1 MKQPI
6 EFVLHHPFLFLALLG
21 ILVML
26 IGNEVRRALINLK
39 EVSPLEATQLLNHQ
53 DAVLLDV
60 REPQEYQDGFLP
72 NSIRIPLG
80 SLSEKAA
87 QLDKHRE
94 RPIIIVC
101 RSGNRSAQAGRMLK
115 KMGYETVYNLG
126 GGLHAW
132 RTANLPISK
141 K

>member
-1 MKQPI
+1 MKQLI
-6 EFVLHHPFLFLALLG
+6 EFVLHHPCLFLALLG

-26 IGNEVRRALINLK
+26 VGNELRRALFNLK
-39 EVSPLEATQLLNHQ
+39 EVTPLEATQLLNHQ

-60 REPQEYQDGFLP
+60 REPQEYQEGFLP

-101 RSGNRSAQAGRMLK
+101 RSGNRSAQAVRMLK
-115 KMGYETVYNLG
+115 RMGYETVYNLG

>member
-1 MKQPI
+1 MKQLI

-26 IGNEVRRALINLK
+26 VGNELRRALFNLK
-39 EVSPLEATQLLNHQ
+39 EVTPLEATQLLNHQ

-60 REPQEYQDGFLP
+60 REPQEYQEGFLP

-101 RSGNRSAQAGRMLK
+101 RSGNRSAQAVRMLK
-115 KMGYETVYNLG
+115 RMGYETVYNLG

>member
-1 MKQPI
+1 MKQLS

-21 ILVML
+21 ILVLL
-26 IGNEVRRALINLK
+26 IGNELRRALLNLK

-60 REPQEYQDGFLP
+60 REPQEYKDGFLA

-101 RSGNRSAQAGRMLK
+101 RSGNRSAQAVRILK
-115 KMGYETVYNLG
+115 RMGYETVYNLG

-132 RTANLPISK
+132 RTANLPISNK
-141 K
+141 

>member
-1 MKQPI
+1 MKQLS

-26 IGNEVRRALINLK
+26 IGNELRRALLNLK

-53 DAVLLDV
+53 DAVLVDV

-80 SLSEKAA
+80 SLSEKAT
-87 QLDKHRE
+87 QLDKHKE

-101 RSGNRSAQAGRMLK
+101 RSGNRSAQAVRMLK
-115 KMGYETVYNLG
+115 QMGYETVYNLG

-132 RTANLPISK
+132 RAANLPISK

>member
-1 MKQPI
+1 
-6 EFVLHHPFLFLALLG
+6 
-21 ILVML
+21 
-26 IGNEVRRALINLK
+26 
-39 EVSPLEATQLLNHQ
+39 
-53 DAVLLDV
+53 VLLDV

>member
-21 ILVML
+21 ILVVL
-26 IGNEVRRALINLK
+26 VGNEVRRALINLK

-80 SLSEKAA
+80 SLSEKAG

>member
-1 MKQPI
+1 MKLLS

-26 IGNEVRRALINLK
+26 IGNELRRALLNLK

-80 SLSEKAA
+80 SLSEKAT

-101 RSGNRSAQAGRMLK
+101 RSGNRSAQAVRMLK

-132 RTANLPISK
+132 RMANLPISK

>member
-1 MKQPI
+1 MKQLS
-6 EFVLHHPFLFLALLG
+6 EFILHHPFLFLALLG

-26 IGNEVRRALINLK
+26 IGNEVRRVLLNFK

-60 REPQEYQDGFLP
+60 REPQEYKDGFLP
-72 NSIRIPLG
+72 NSIHIPLG

-101 RSGNRSAQAGRMLK
+101 RSGNRSAQAVR
-115 KMGYETVYNLG
+115 
-126 GGLHAW
+126 
-132 RTANLPISK
+132 
-141 K
+141 

>member
-1 MKQPI
+1 MKQLI

-21 ILVML
+21 ILVTL
-26 IGNEVRRALINLK
+26 IGNEVRRALLNLK

-60 REPQEYQDGFLP
+60 REPPEYQEGFLP

-87 QLDKHRE
+87 QLDKHRA

-101 RSGNRSAQAGRMLK
+101 RSGNRSAQAVRILK
-115 KMGYETVYNLG
+115 RMGYETVYNLG

>member
-21 ILVML
+21 ILIML
-26 IGNEVRRALINLK
+26 IGNEVRRALLNLK

-60 REPQEYQDGFLP
+60 REPQEYQEGFLP

-101 RSGNRSAQAGRMLK
+101 RSGNRSAKAVRMLK
-115 KMGYETVYNLG
+115 QMGYETVYNLG

>member
-21 ILVML
+21 ILVTL
-26 IGNEVRRALINLK
+26 IGNELRRAMLNLK

-60 REPQEYQDGFLP
+60 RDPQEYKDGFLP

-80 SLSEKAA
+80 SLSEKAV

>member
-1 MKQPI
+1 MNQFS

-26 IGNEVRRALINLK
+26 IGNELRHALLNLK
-39 EVSPLEATQLLNHQ
+39 QVSPLEATQLLNHQ

-60 REPQEYQDGFLP
+60 REPQEYQEGFLP
-72 NSIRIPLG
+72 NSLRIPLG
-80 SLSEKAA
+80 TLSAKAE

-115 KMGYETVYNLG
+115 QLGYENVYNLA

-132 RTANLPISK
+132 RGANLPISK

>member
-1 MKQPI
+1 MKQLS
-6 EFVLHHPFLFLALLG
+6 EFVLHHAFLFLALLG

-26 IGNEVRRALINLK
+26 IGNELRRAMLNLK

-101 RSGNRSAQAGRMLK
+101 RSGNRSAHAVRMLK

>member
-1 MKQPI
+1 MKQLS
-6 EFVLHHPFLFLALLG
+6 EFVLHHPMLFLALLG
-21 ILVML
+21 ILVVL
-26 IGNEVRRALINLK
+26 IGNELRRVFLNVQ
-39 EVSPLEATQLLNHQ
+39 EVSPLAATQLLNHQ

-60 REPQEYQDGFLP
+60 REPREYQDGVLA

-80 SLSEKAA
+80 SLSEQAS
-87 QLDKHRE
+87 QLEKHRK

-101 RSGNRSAQAGRMLK
+101 RSGSRSAQAVRMLK
-115 KMGYETVYNLG
+115 QMGYEAVYHLG

-132 RTANLPISK
+132 RAANLPIGK

>member
-21 ILVML
+21 ILIML
-26 IGNEVRRALINLK
+26 IGNEVRRALLNLK

-101 RSGNRSAQAGRMLK
+101 RSGNRSAHAGRMLK

-132 RTANLPISK
+132 RAANLPISK

>member
-1 MKQPI
+1 MKQLS

-21 ILVML
+21 ILVLL
-26 IGNEVRRALINLK
+26 IGNELRRVFLNLK
-39 EVSPLEATQLLNHQ
+39 DVSPLEATQLLNHQ

-60 REPQEYQDGFLP
+60 REPQEYQDGFLA

-80 SLSEKAA
+80 SLAEKAG

-101 RSGNRSAQAGRMLK
+101 RSGNRSATAVRMLK
-115 KMGYETVYNLG
+115 KLGYETVYNLG

>member
-1 MKQPI
+1 M
-6 EFVLHHPFLFLALLG
+6 ALLG

-26 IGNEVRRALINLK
+26 IGNELRRALLNLK

-80 SLSEKAA
+80 SLTEKAA

-101 RSGNRSAQAGRMLK
+101 RSGNRSAQAGRLLK
-115 KMGYETVYNLG
+115 QMGYETVYNLG

>member
-1 MKQPI
+1 MKQLT

-26 IGNEVRRALINLK
+26 IGNELRRALLNLK

-60 REPQEYQDGFLP
+60 REPQEYQEGFLP

-80 SLSEKAA
+80 SLAEKAT

-101 RSGNRSAQAGRMLK
+101 RSGNRSAQAVRMLK
-115 KMGYETVYNLG
+115 RMGYETVYNLG

>member
-1 MKQPI
+1 MKQLS

-26 IGNEVRRALINLK
+26 IGNELRRAMLNLK
-39 EVSPLEATQLLNHQ
+39 EVSPLQATQLLNHQ

-80 SLSEKAA
+80 SLSEKAS

-101 RSGNRSAQAGRMLK
+101 RSGNRSAHAVRMLK

>member
-26 IGNEVRRALINLK
+26 IGNEVRRALLNLK